1 MKTVTKIVFL
11 DLEGVI
17 FNVRSDF
24 LPANQWYHNGDRIVS
39 ECDPV
44 SVAMI
49 RRLVEK
55 SEASVV
61 AASETVVERNLG
73 HRWIELMLRRAG
85 WSIRPHWHDDWR
97 LADPLPQNRQWAITE
112 WLDRHPEVTR
122 WAAPSTDPAPSPGW
136 IKINPEI
143 GLSVPDYRRALM
155 LLDGTDA
162 NFSGPASGW
171 PQWTEAGGRNV
182 VRRWLNR
189 AFAPIPSSQMTDS
202 DPRLDPV
209 MQALNAED
217 PWKHPHGPSGF
228 VSGGKK
234 SS

>member
-73 HRWIELMLRRAG
+73 HRWIELILRRAG

-122 WAAPSTDPAPSPGW
+122 WAAPSTDPAPSPGCLLYTS
-136 IKINPEI
+136 PSPRD
-143 GLSVPDYRRALM
+143 GLLSRM
-155 LLDGTDA
+155 
-162 NFSGPASGW
+162 
-171 PQWTEAGGRNV
+171 
-182 VRRWLNR
+182 
-189 AFAPIPSSQMTDS
+189 PSS
-202 DPRLDPV
+202 
-209 MQALNAED
+209 A
-217 PWKHPHGPSGF
+217 
-228 VSGGKK
+228 
-234 SS
+234 